1 MLLWE
6 KLVISLCWRLSTDTK
21 LGHRRAALCHHID
34 SSGGADG
41 LSCAPKCTGSKRQL
55 SDLSTAIVTALQGQE
70 QRREPLN
77 EFKGRQSS
85 GEREKANRKRVGTGD
100 AHLGALHRAA
110 PRISILSTVFPF
122 MGLQHVLAPSRNFS
136 RAPGT
141 LVQLQN
147 HRMGGLGRSSEITQH
162 PPTAV
167 PSCRDVSSVSELWC
181 FPNRGLCWF
190 PSTSTSPLTRT
201 SSSISWLLS

>member
-110 PRISILSTVFPF
+110 PSAGSPFSPQCSHLWDCNMSWHQAGMFPEP
-122 MGLQHVLAPSRNFS
+122 LAPWCNCRIIEWVGWEG
-136 RAPGT
+136 A
-141 LVQLQN
+141 Q
-147 HRMGGLGRSSEITQH
+147 RS
-162 PPTAV
+162 
-167 PSCRDVSSVSELWC
+167 
-181 FPNRGLCWF
+181 
-190 PSTSTSPLTRT
+190 PSTHPQLSLPAGMCPLCQSSGASPTEGCVGSPAPAR
-201 SSSISWLLS
+201 LS